1 MPFIGPLMRFPC
13 AAFALAISASCA
25 FAQRAPIIVVPG
37 RPDVSVYINGIDAT
51 WGIVEGE
58 FGLDRPNMVTQTV
71 VWRPYPPTIAFA
83 TRAYYPSQGRRPR
96 LGRLEINPPPNRLLP
111 PPAPHF
117 YRSWSIE
124 SAPNPATEYTPGYTQ
139 NEPIVVAPVI
149 GRGGAHHPH
158 QGDHHKPM
166 P

>member
-1 MPFIGPLMRFPC
+1 MPCIGPLIRFPC
-13 AAFALAISASCA
+13 AAFALAITASCA
-25 FAQRAPIIVVPG
+25 FAQRAPVIVVPG
-37 RPDVSVYINGIDAT
+37 RPDVSVYINGVDAT

-71 VWRPYPPTIAFA
+71 IWRPYPPTIAFP
-83 TRAYYPSQGRRPR
+83 TRGYYPAEGRRPR
-96 LGRLEINPPPNRLLP
+96 LGRLEINPPPNRVLP
-111 PPAPHF
+111 PPAPRF
-117 YRSWSIE
+117 SRSWGIQ

-139 NEPIVVAPVI
+139 EPIVVAPVI